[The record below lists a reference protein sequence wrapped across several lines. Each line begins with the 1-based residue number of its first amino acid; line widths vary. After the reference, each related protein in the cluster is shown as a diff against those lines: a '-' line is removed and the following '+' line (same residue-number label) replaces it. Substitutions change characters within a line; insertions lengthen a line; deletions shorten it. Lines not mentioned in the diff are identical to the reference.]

1 MTVIVKGDLGQREEG
16 QTDKNGILIVPPLE
30 VEAQEH
36 GAYIIG
42 YDNGNF
48 GPEDNMTRGEA
59 AAIFARLLSQ
69 RKGEHIY
76 PTTYAAYTDIPSGA
90 WYGGYARYLTS
101 YGVTYGRGNGLFA
114 GEEYISRAE
123 FVTMAVRFFSVYG
136 DGDPAI
142 MGQYK
147 DFDDVFPGYWAAR
160 YIQEAAAYGWVK
172 GDGTGLFRP
181 EATITRSEVVVIV
194 NRLLGREA
202 DVDYIRSN
210 LRKLVTFPDIARQ
223 HWAYWD
229 VMEAANSHMAVPSK
243 DGESWNKK

>member
-1 MTVIVKGDLGQREEG
+1 M
-16 QTDKNGILIVPPLE
+16 
-30 VEAQEH
+30 
-36 GAYIIG
+36 
-42 YDNGNF
+42 
-48 GPEDNMTRGEA
+48 
-59 AAIFARLLSQ
+59 
-69 RKGEHIY
+69 
-76 PTTYAAYTDIPSGA
+76 
-90 WYGGYARYLTS
+90 
-101 YGVTYGRGNGLFA
+101 
-114 GEEYISRAE
+114 
-123 FVTMAVRFFSVYG
+123 
-136 DGDPAI
+136 
-142 MGQYK
+142 
-147 DFDDVFPGYWAAR
+147 FPGYWAAR

-194 NRLLGREA
+194 NRLLSREA